1 MEGLLRRI
9 YVILSAETWK
19 DAKTTIEE
27 ESPHH
32 AVGTK
37 EGDSHDC
44 SWSAAPN
51 GPYLQPIRHLSMP

>member
-37 EGDSHDC
+37 EGDSHD
-44 SWSAAPN
+44 
-51 GPYLQPIRHLSMP
+51 